1 MLKLEFQDCKY
12 GGIQSIE
19 YDGSAS
25 KVLYETYV
33 MLSGLFDVMA
43 DEENDPNFANKL
55 VELIEAYDVAEDE

>member
-1 MLKLEFQDCKY
+1 M
-12 GGIQSIE
+12 
-19 YDGSAS
+19 
-25 KVLYETYV
+25 LYETYV